1 MQWAPRSHQ
10 TRTQSHLGDSLATH
24 LNTNFVGLWDTLDRS
39 LNFSIFAEG
48 SMCCFFCKMQSTCLT
63 AEVQCRYILEVRDT
77 GHGYPSEIE
86 DISNYIS
93 SLLPKSKQQMES
105 NGIEGF
111 PSPNSTQTLWSS
123 VKHLLGNT

>member
-1 MQWAPRSHQ
+1 MQWAPGSHQ
-10 TRTQSHLGDSLATH
+10 TPTQSHLGDSLATH
-24 LNTNFVGLWDTLDRS
+24 FNTIFVGLWDTLGRS

-48 SMCCFFCKMQSTCLT
+48 SMCCNFCKMQSTCLT

-86 DISNYIS
+86 DISNYIG
-93 SLLPKSKQQMES
+93 SLLPKSKQQTES

-111 PSPNSTQTLWSS
+111 PSPSSTQTLWSS